1 MNICW
6 NQCLIVSEDTQY
18 VMTTCY
24 EDTQYVLTTWY
35 VIAAGRLLVPFVMW
49 VSYRLCTDCMVCHVC
64 SSGTF
69 MTDCSYYRYLAG
81 QLYLGREFLDR
92 HCSIWLLMMNSF
104 LYLVT
109 IQVIIQ
115 GNLDILYHYFLL
127 TISFISCVINVVYF
141 LYISSLIT
149 ARVYRTQ

>member
-1 MNICW
+1 MKPMFIDCFRRHPIC
-6 NQCLIVSEDTQY
+6 L
-18 VMTTCY
+18 MTCY

-49 VSYRLCTDCMVCHVC
+49 VSYRLCTDCMVCHVG

-81 QLYLGREFLDR
+81 QLYLGRDFLDR
-92 HCSIWLLMMNSF
+92 HCSVWLLMMNSF
-104 LYLVT
+104 LCLVT
-109 IQVIIQ
+109 IQVIIH

-127 TISFISCVINVVYF
+127 IISFISCVINVFIFCIFPVW
-141 LYISSLIT
+141 SQHC
-149 ARVYRTQ
+149 VYRTQ